1 MVLFSYIDNLEEDGI
16 TLSEYVLNSQGVDDI
31 KQLIS
36 KCHNNYLGVSNR
48 WRTDEDKMIRFR
60 LDCFNMINK
69 IIRDK
74 RDGNEYYTSDQFK
87 ASVKFFEEEKE
98 RIKQE
103 KISEHEK
110 VEKLKKANQDLERRN
125 EELKIAAQNAA
136 NHYERGS
143 SGGWQVNLSFGTGGF
158 DIGFGRR

>member
-48 WRTDEDKMIRFR
+48 WRTDEDKMIKFR

-74 RDGNEYYTSDQFK
+74 RDGNEYYTSDQFRAAYK
-87 ASVKFFEEEKE
+87 YYEEEKK
-98 RIKQE
+98 RIQHE
-103 KISEHEK
+103 KISEKIKELNDNNRELARK
-110 VEKLKKANQDLERRN
+110 NEQLNYMLKNNIDD
-125 EELKIAAQNAA
+125 
-136 NHYERGS
+136 S
-143 SGGWQVNLSFGTGGF
+143 QVLR
-158 DIGFGRR
+158 IRY

>member
-1 MVLFSYIDNLEEDGI
+1 MKLKKGKEICDHSLIVFSYIDNLEEED
-16 TLSEYVLNSQGVDDI
+16 TSLSEYISNNTVEPLRE
-31 KQLIS
+31 LIS

-48 WRTDEDKMIRFR
+48 WKTDEDKMIKFR

-103 KISEHEK
+103 KISEQEK
-110 VEKLKKANQDLERRN
+110 VEKLKKAN
-125 EELKIAAQNAA
+125 
-136 NHYERGS
+136 
-143 SGGWQVNLSFGTGGF
+143 V
-158 DIGFGRR
+158 